1 MHSSLIDFVKYRLYQ
16 DKAGTIADCNV
27 AAVSMNMARTHES
40 KWIEATKRFGMK
52 KRDKTGGPRRIMP
65 ADLR

>member
-1 MHSSLIDFVKYRLYQ
+1 MYQ
-16 DKAGTIADCNV
+16 DKAGTIADGNV
-27 AAVSMNMARTHES
+27 AAVSMNMARAHES